1 VKLAAFLAAHALAT
15 PEREAIACGSVR
27 LSFRDI
33 DERSTRLASALA
45 ARGVAIGDRVAI
57 YLSNR
62 AEFGVAFMGIVKAG
76 AIAITLNPRLSA
88 AEVAYILADAAP
100 RAVILENETRDTL
113 ARACAAAIDPAS
125 AAVDRASGAVD
136 RASGAVD
143 RASAVLALRLCV
155 DESCAPGEVAFS
167 ELIGEGGMLL
177 RDIPPEFDDCMISYT
192 SGTTGKPKGAIITQ
206 ANYIMLAAYVNG
218 LQWGLS
224 SADRMLA
231 TTPLA
236 HRSAFQR
243 LMNMVCAGTSLVVM
257 QRFDP
262 KEAARII
269 EDERITL
276 MGMVPTVGRML
287 LPEMEAAP
295 QRFRT
300 LRAAVVTGEAFPVEV
315 KQRLLRVLPH
325 LQLHSFFAMTEVGAI
340 TNLGP
345 AEQFAKGA
353 SVGRVNPGVEL
364 KLVDDRGAQVASGEV
379 GEILVRSGPA
389 GSYLTMRGY
398 FNNPQA
404 TAEAI
409 EDGWVRTGDLG
420 RVDAEGYLYIVD
432 RKKDMVLSGGYNIYS
447 KEVEAAILDLPEV
460 QDVAVI
466 GVPDALYGEAVA
478 AFVETRPG
486 AALAAERVIEHCR
499 ERIASYKKPRH
510 VCFVSGLPRN
520 SMGKVLKYQLR
531 EAFVPHED

>member
-15 PEREAIACGSVR
+15 PEREAIACGEVR

-88 AEVAYILADAAP
+88 AEVAYILADATP
-100 RAVILENETRDTL
+100 RAVIIENETRDTL
-113 ARACAAAIDPAS
+113 ARAS
-125 AAVDRASGAVD
+125 AALDRAGA
-136 RASGAVD
+136 SMD
-143 RASAVLALRLCV
+143 RASAVLRVCV
-155 DESCAPGEVAFS
+155 DEPCAQGEVAFS
-167 ELIGEGGMLL
+167 ALIGEGGMLL
-177 RDIPPEFDDCMISYT
+177 PEIPPEFDDCTISYT

-206 ANYIMLAAYVNG
+206 ANYIMLAAYVNA

-224 SADRMLA
+224 SADRILA

-243 LMNMVCAGTSLVVM
+243 LMNMICAGASLVVM

-262 KEAARII
+262 KETARVI
-269 EDERITL
+269 EEEGITL

-295 QRFRT
+295 ERFRT

-345 AEQFAKGA
+345 AEQFAKGK
-353 SVGRVNPGVEL
+353 SVGRVNPGIEL
-364 KLVDDRGAQVASGEV
+364 KLIDDRGAQVAAGEV

-389 GSYLTMRGY
+389 GGYLTMRGY

-404 TAEAI
+404 TAETI

-420 RVDAEGYLYIVD
+420 RFDAEGYLYIVD

-447 KEVEAAILDLPEV
+447 KEVEAAILELPEV
-460 QDVAVI
+460 QDVAVV

-486 AALAAERVIEHCR
+486 AALAAERIIEHCR

-510 VCFVSGLPRN
+510 VCFVDSLPR
-520 SMGKVLKYQLR
+520 SSTGKVLKYQLR
-531 EAFVPHED
+531 EAFVPQEA

>member
-1 VKLAAFLAAHALAT
+1 MKLAAFLAAHAQAT
-15 PEREAIACGSVR
+15 PEREAIACGAVR

-62 AEFGVAFMGIVKAG
+62 AEFGVAFMGVVKAG

-88 AEVAYILADAAP
+88 AEVAYILADATP

-113 ARACAAAIDPAS
+113 ARACAS
-125 AAVDRASGAVD
+125 AMDRA
-136 RASGAVD
+136 RA
-143 RASAVLALRLCV
+143 ALTLRVCV
-155 DESCAPGEVAFS
+155 DEPCAPGEIEFS
-167 ELIGEGGMLL
+167 ALIAEGGMQLP
-177 RDIPPEFDDCMISYT
+177 DIPPEFDDCTISYT

-206 ANYIMLAAYVNG
+206 ANYIMLAAYVNA

-224 SADRMLA
+224 TADRILA

-243 LMNMVCAGTSLVVM
+243 LMNMVCAGATLVVM

-262 KEAARII
+262 KETARII
-269 EDERITL
+269 EEERITL

-295 QRFRT
+295 ERFRT

-315 KQRLLRVLPH
+315 KQRLLRALPQ

-353 SVGRVNPGVEL
+353 SVGRVNPGIEL
-364 KLVDDRGAQVASGEV
+364 KLVDEGGVQVAAGEV

-389 GSYLTMRGY
+389 GGYLTMRGY

-404 TAEAI
+404 TAESI
-409 EDGWVRTGDLG
+409 EHGWIRTGDLG
-420 RVDAEGYLYIVD
+420 RFDTEGYLYIVD

-460 QDVAVI
+460 QDVAVV

-478 AFVETRPG
+478 AFVEMRPG

-499 ERIASYKKPRH
+499 ERIASYKKPKH

-531 EAFVPHED
+531 EAFVPDEE